1 MIRKFK
7 SSEPSIGLRV
17 YIDEQATVIGD
28 VTLGDDCSVWP
39 QTVIRGDI
47 NPSMLALELI
57 FKMEVLCTLPM
68 KVITPKVMNVTL
80 DLM

>member
-47 NPSMLALELI
+47 KPILSLI
-57 FKMEVLCTLPM
+57 H
-68 KVITPKVMNVTL
+68 I
-80 DLM
+80 

>member
-47 NPSMLALELI
+47 LSLI
-57 FKMEVLCTLPM
+57 H
-68 KVITPKVMNVTL
+68 I
-80 DLM
+80 